1 MSTLL
6 LSSWSREVQSVPA
19 NYVFPKDKR
28 PGGDI
33 EVPVCKDLPVIDLS
47 QLDGIDHR
55 VKIVQQIMKANR
67 DFGMF
72 QVQPLELCLFLDQN
86 IVIPYIIQNLII

>member
-47 QLDGIDHR
+47 QMDGIDHR

-72 QVQPLELCLFLDQN
+72 QVQPL
-86 IVIPYIIQNLII
+86 